1 MLMTITITM
10 MTGTA
15 MVIQVLGGM
24 TAVTGMTT
32 TVIMTGTLT
41 IDRIMTEEI
50 FSMAVIILDQVEDTL
65 INIIKI
71 DIGLTTGTGT
81 D

>member
-1 MLMTITITM
+1 M

-24 TAVTGMTT
+24 NAVTGMTT

-50 FSMAVIILDQVEDTL
+50 FSMAVITLDQVEDTL

-71 DIGLTTGTGT
+71 DIGSTTGIGT

>member
-1 MLMTITITM
+1 MLMTITM

-32 TVIMTGTLT
+32 TAIMTGTLT

>member
-1 MLMTITITM
+1 MTIIM

-15 MVIQVLGGM
+15 MVIQVHGGR
-24 TAVTGMTT
+24 TAVIGVTT

-71 DIGLTTGTGT
+71 DIGSTTGTGT

>member
-1 MLMTITITM
+1 MTITM

-32 TVIMTGTLT
+32 TAIMIGTLT
-41 IDRIMTEEI
+41 TDRIMTDEI
-50 FSMAVIILDQVEDTL
+50 FSMAVITLDQVEDTL

-71 DIGLTTGTGT
+71 DIGSTTGTGT

>member
-1 MLMTITITM
+1 
-10 MTGTA
+10 
-15 MVIQVLGGM
+15 MVIQVLGGT
-24 TAVTGMTT
+24 TAVTGMIT

-50 FSMAVIILDQVEDTL
+50 FSMAVITLDQVEDTL

-71 DIGLTTGTGT
+71 DIGSTTGIGT

>member
-1 MLMTITITM
+1 M

-15 MVIQVLGGM
+15 MVIQVLGGT
-24 TAVTGMTT
+24 TAVTGVTT

-50 FSMAVIILDQVEDTL
+50 FSMAVITLDQVEDTL

-71 DIGLTTGTGT
+71 DIGSTTGIGT

>member
-1 MLMTITITM
+1 
-10 MTGTA
+10 
-15 MVIQVLGGM
+15 MVIQVLGGT
-24 TAVTGMTT
+24 TAVNGVTT
-32 TVIMTGTLT
+32 TEIMTGTLT

-50 FSMAVIILDQVEDTL
+50 FSMAVIILDQGEDTL

-71 DIGLTTGTGT
+71 DIGSTTGIGT

>member
-1 MLMTITITM
+1 
-10 MTGTA
+10 
-15 MVIQVLGGM
+15 MVIQVLGGT
-24 TAVTGMTT
+24 TAVTGMITT
-32 TVIMTGTLT
+32 LIMTGTLT

-50 FSMAVIILDQVEDTL
+50 FSMAVITLDQVEDTL

-71 DIGLTTGTGT
+71 DIGSTTGIGT

>member
-1 MLMTITITM
+1 
-10 MTGTA
+10 
-15 MVIQVLGGM
+15 MVIQVLGGT
-24 TAVTGMTT
+24 TAVTGVTT

-50 FSMAVIILDQVEDTL
+50 FSMAVITLDQVEDTL

-71 DIGLTTGTGT
+71 DIGSTTGIGT

>member
-1 MLMTITITM
+1 MTITM

-32 TVIMTGTLT
+32 TVIMIGTLT
-41 IDRIMTEEI
+41 TDRIMTEEI
-50 FSMAVIILDQVEDTL
+50 FSMAVITLDQVEDTL

-71 DIGLTTGTGT
+71 GIGSTTGTGT

>member
-1 MLMTITITM
+1 
-10 MTGTA
+10 

-32 TVIMTGTLT
+32 TVIMIGTLT
-41 IDRIMTEEI
+41 TDRIMTEEI
-50 FSMAVIILDQVEDTL
+50 FSMAVITLDQVEDTL

-71 DIGLTTGTGT
+71 GIGSTTGTGT

>member
-1 MLMTITITM
+1 
-10 MTGTA
+10 
-15 MVIQVLGGM
+15 MVIQILGGT
-24 TAVTGMTT
+24 TAVTGVTT
-32 TVIMTGTLT
+32 TEIMTGSLT

-50 FSMAVIILDQVEDTL
+50 FSMAVITLDQVEDTL

-71 DIGLTTGTGT
+71 DIGSTTGTGT

>member
-1 MLMTITITM
+1 MLMTIIM

-15 MVIQVLGGM
+15 MVIQVLGGT
-24 TAVTGMTT
+24 TAVTGVTT

-50 FSMAVIILDQVEDTL
+50 FSMAVITLDQVEDTL

-71 DIGLTTGTGT
+71 DIGSTTGIGT

>member
-1 MLMTITITM
+1 MLMTIIM

-15 MVIQVLGGM
+15 MVIQVLGGT
-24 TAVTGMTT
+24 TAVTGMIT

-50 FSMAVIILDQVEDTL
+50 FSMAVITLDQVEDTL

-71 DIGLTTGTGT
+71 DIGSTTGIGT

>member
-1 MLMTITITM
+1 M

-15 MVIQVLGGM
+15 MVIQILGGT
-24 TAVTGMTT
+24 TAVTGVTT
-32 TVIMTGTLT
+32 TEIMTGSLT

-50 FSMAVIILDQVEDTL
+50 FSMAVITLDQVEDTL

-71 DIGLTTGTGT
+71 DIGSTTGTGT

>member
-1 MLMTITITM
+1 
-10 MTGTA
+10 

-50 FSMAVIILDQVEDTL
+50 FSMAVITLDQVEDTL

-71 DIGLTTGTGT
+71 GIGSTTGTGT

>member
-1 MLMTITITM
+1 MTIIM

-15 MVIQVLGGM
+15 MVIQILGGT
-24 TAVTGMTT
+24 TAVTGVTT
-32 TVIMTGTLT
+32 TEIMTGSLT

-50 FSMAVIILDQVEDTL
+50 FSMAVITLDQVEDTL

-71 DIGLTTGTGT
+71 DIGSTTGTGT

>member
-1 MLMTITITM
+1 
-10 MTGTA
+10 

-50 FSMAVIILDQVEDTL
+50 FSMAVITLDQVEDTL

-71 DIGLTTGTGT
+71 DIGSTTGIGT